1 MAEGS
6 HRIVLAPHCSMTVRG
21 AMIFFALMCVSSFGV
36 AGVVA
41 AQGFWPVLPFAGLE
55 MALLGW
61 ALHRSMQRRRHR
73 QTIVVSDDEVL
84 IADGELEC
92 PVAVF
97 KRHWTRVKVR
107 QARSRL
113 HPSRLLIE
121 SQGKSCEVGVFLTED
136 ERRRVALQLTSLIGG
151 MNAAPALAQGSMVS

>member
-6 HRIVLAPHCSMTVRG
+6 HRIVLAPHCSMSVRG
-21 AMIFFALMCVSSFGV
+21 ATIFFALMCGSSFGV

-61 ALHRSMQRRRHR
+61 ALFHSMQRRRQR
-73 QTIVVSDDEVL
+73 QTILISDDSVT
-84 IADGELEC
+84 IADGEREC

-97 KRHWTRVKVR
+97 QRHWTRVKVR
-107 QARSRL
+107 RASSRL
-113 HPSRLLIE
+113 HPSSLLIE
-121 SQGKSCEVGVFLTED
+121 SQGKACEIGVFLTEE
-136 ERRRVALQLTSLIGG
+136 ERRRVALQLGALIGR
-151 MNAAPALAQGSMVS
+151 MNDAPAMPRGELV